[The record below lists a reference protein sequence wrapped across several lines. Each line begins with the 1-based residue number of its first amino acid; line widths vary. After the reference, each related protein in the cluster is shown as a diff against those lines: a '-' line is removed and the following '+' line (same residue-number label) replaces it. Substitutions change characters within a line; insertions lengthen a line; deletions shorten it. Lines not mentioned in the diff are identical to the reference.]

1 MAGTGLEAL
10 AVRVTPRS
18 RRNQVLGLRD
28 GVVAIKL
35 QAPPVDGAANA
46 ALLAYVAELAGVP
59 RRAVTLVRGDT
70 SRSKWIAVEGFS
82 AAELQHALLAVAG
95 V

>member
-1 MAGTGLEAL
+1 MAGTGLEPL

-28 GVVAIKL
+28 GVVAM
-35 QAPPVDGAANA
+35 
-46 ALLAYVAELAGVP
+46 
-59 RRAVTLVRGDT
+59 
-70 SRSKWIAVEGFS
+70 EGFS